1 MPYYISHLS
10 SFFANPP
17 ISFPAVP
24 ELPPDV
30 DHTVEVRQFQSIC
43 QPDGTMQRM
52 SLLCRHVSFKDLYRC
67 SSLFAADGLALP
79 YKDDRWI
86 FEVPSTVASPLAI
99 ADVLDAVIHS
109 TAFSPHF
116 LGTEIITIGEG
127 KDILRVAQIY
137 RFTCWFGLRAPLS
150 DEGIRGLI
158 VRYFIESDEFDIQG
172 ATSVLACLN
181 QETDEGLMK
190 VALRQV
196 MDYCRKVDSENGD
209 REMEKCFKNT
219 LRMQTPGKEVMCFE
233 VHNTNCADRSP
244 LEVPIPIRLHAFVM
258 RVRLPTYARRS
269 GVYKTG
275 VITEYFPPS
284 EAASMG
290 QWRSGGLFTHRVIY
304 EPYVA
309 S

>member
-1 MPYYISHLS
+1 MPYYISHPS

-17 ISFPAVP
+17 ISFPTVP
-24 ELPPDV
+24 ELPPGV

-52 SLLCRHVSFKDLYRC
+52 LLLCRHVSFKELYRC

-79 YKDDRWI
+79 YKDDHWI
-86 FEVPSTVASPLAI
+86 FEVPSTVASPLVI

-158 VRYFIESDEFDIQG
+158 VRYFIESDEFDVQG

-181 QETDEGLMK
+181 QETDEGLIK

-196 MDYCRKVDSENGD
+196 MDYCRKVDNENGD

-233 VHNTNCADRSP
+233 KHDTNCADRST
-244 LEVPIPIRLHAFVM
+244 LEVPIPCRFHAFVM

-269 GVYKTG
+269 GVYKPG
-275 VITEYFPPS
+275 VITE
-284 EAASMG
+284 
-290 QWRSGGLFTHRVIY
+290 
-304 EPYVA
+304 
-309 S
+309 